1 MTLSLLRRSLIAATA
16 VCATIA
22 APAFAQTKVPLRIS
36 TPAVPDDWHGKMWTV
51 FKESL
56 DKSAPGVSLTQRG
69 TTVMAQA
76 RRLLAINDEIL
87 QVTNGH
93 TAIQT
98 LRVGIPGDYSGSRIP
113 ATLARFRLRW
123 PDIGFTVTSGSADT
137 MLPIGKRPLR
147 RNGTRSARIA
157 TAKPEAQPTM

>member
-56 DKSAPGVSLTQRG
+56 DKSAPGEFDVQINLNASLFLWYCFLTSRSASAAPLRSNLL
-69 TTVMAQA
+69 MATKSA
-76 RRLLAINDEIL
+76 KSSMSIFSSWLA
-87 QVTNGH
+87 
-93 TAIQT
+93 A
-98 LRVGIPGDYSGSRIP
+98 PYSGVI
-113 ATLARFRLRW
+113 T
-123 PDIGFTVTSGSADT
+123 
-137 MLPIGKRPLR
+137 
-147 RNGTRSARIA
+147 
-157 TAKPEAQPTM
+157 